1 MTGHEDRPTAA
12 TKSALMQRDIDTIKR
27 DVAEIKGSLANQYVP
42 NHQLELIRLSIT
54 ELGIKIADLKR
65 AQELH
70 VTKSDFFLVR
80 MIVFGLVGLVML
92 AFGKFMVDMAFNN
105 QVRPEPMSRRSE
117 LIPPRLPDNTALRTV
132 PDLSN

>member
-1 MTGHEDRPTAA
+1 
-12 TKSALMQRDIDTIKR
+12 MQRDIDTIKR
-27 DVAEIKGSLANQYVP
+27 DVAEIKGNLANQYVP

-105 QVRPEPMSRRSE
+105 QVRPEPMPRRSE

>member
-1 MTGHEDRPTAA
+1 MTEHEDRPTAA

-105 QVRPEPMSRRSE
+105 QVRPEPMPRRSE